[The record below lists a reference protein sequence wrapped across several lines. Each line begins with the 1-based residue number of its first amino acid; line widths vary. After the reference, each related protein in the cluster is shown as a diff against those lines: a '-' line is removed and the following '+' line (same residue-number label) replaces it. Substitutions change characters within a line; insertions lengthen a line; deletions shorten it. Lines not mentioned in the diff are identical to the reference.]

1 VSDRE
6 YRLGVLH
13 GDGIGPEIVPVAVAC
28 MDAAV
33 QASGIAPIAWTT
45 LPLGRAAIDSH
56 GTPVPQETLDALAFE
71 DAWVLGPHDSVSYPE
86 PHKSRLNPSG
96 TLRKHFDL
104 YANIRPAKSFEGGTA
119 IVPGTD
125 LVIVRENTEGFYADR
140 NTFAGTGEF
149 MPTPDVAIAHGIV
162 TRAATHRIAIEAF
175 ELAMRRRKHVT
186 IVHKANVLMLT
197 TGLFRSVCQE
207 VGADYPEVT
216 VDDFHIDAMT
226 VHLLRRANEFD
237 VIVTENMFGD
247 ILSDLTGEI
256 AGSLGLAPSIN
267 NSDSVAMAQAA
278 HGSAPDIAGRNIANP
293 TAIILSGAMLLRWL
307 GEKHSDER
315 MLAAASGIDAA
326 VAAVL
331 RAGTAT
337 ADLGGTAT
345 TSGFGEAVVAAIQAE
360 SQATAGV
367 SAVGQAPEVR
377 RGESVVDRHAR
388 RGFRPR
394 GA

>member
-1 VSDRE
+1 MSAVRS
-6 YRLGVLH
+6 YRLGVLL
-13 GDGIGPEIVPVAVAC
+13 GDAIGPEIVPVATAC

-33 QASGIAPIAWTT
+33 QVSGIAPIVWTT

-56 GTPVPQETLDALAFE
+56 GTPVPQETLEALALE

-86 PHKSRLNPSG
+86 PHRSRLNPSG

-104 YANIRPAKSFEGGTA
+104 YANIRPAKSFEGGNA

-162 TRAATHRIAIEAF
+162 TRAATRRIAVEAF
-175 ELAMRRRKHVT
+175 EWAMRRRKHVT

-197 TGLFRSVCQE
+197 TGLFRSVCRE
-207 VGADYPEVT
+207 VAADYPQVT

-267 NSDSVAMAQAA
+267 NSDTVAMAQAA

-293 TAIILSGAMLLRWL
+293 IAIILSGAMLLRWL
-307 GEKHSDER
+307 GGKHSDAR
-315 MLAAASGIDAA
+315 MLAAASRIDAA
-326 VAAVL
+326 VDAVV
-331 RAGTAT
+331 RSGTAT
-337 ADLGGTAT
+337 ADLGGSAT
-345 TSGFGEAVVAAIQAE
+345 TSGFGQAVIDAILA
-360 SQATAGV
+360 
-367 SAVGQAPEVR
+367 AVGTASDEFQ
-377 RGESVVDRHAR
+377 
-388 RGFRPR
+388 
-394 GA
+394 

>member
-1 VSDRE
+1 VTGRE

-28 MDAAV
+28 MDAAAR
-33 QASGIAPIAWTT
+33 ASGISPITWTT

-56 GTPVPQETLDALAFE
+56 GSAVPQETLDALALE

-86 PHKSRLNPSG
+86 PHKSKLNPSG

-104 YANIRPAKSFEGGTA
+104 YANIRPARSFEGGNA
-119 IVPGTD
+119 IVRDTD

-162 TRAATHRIAIEAF
+162 TRAATHRIAVTAF

-207 VGADYPEVT
+207 VGEGYPEVT

-226 VHLLRRANEFD
+226 VHLLRRARDFD

-256 AGSLGLAPSIN
+256 AGSLGVAPSIN
-267 NSDSVAMAQAA
+267 SSDTHAMAQAA
-278 HGSAPDIAGRNIANP
+278 HGSAPDIAGRGIANP
-293 TAIILSGAMLLRWL
+293 IAVILSGGMLLEWL
-307 GEKHSDER
+307 GTKHSDPR
-315 MLAAASGIDAA
+315 MLDAAERIDAA
-326 VAAVL
+326 VRAVV
-331 RAGTAT
+331 RGGTAT

-345 TSGFGEAVVAAIQAE
+345 TTGFGEAVVATIGRGDAAADGE
-360 SQATAGV
+360 VSV
-367 SAVGQAPEVR
+367 SAVSKAE
-377 RGESVVDRHAR
+377 
-388 RGFRPR
+388 
-394 GA
+394 